1 MIFLQALFVIVY
13 LFTLLLFHKS
23 AAVLAVGLDRDHVD
37 RAPWQYVLIPAAING
52 TLFIL
57 FNIARVGLMGN
68 WLIILPVFY
77 LELYYVMHI
86 RRWLAV
92 GLALEIVIFGL
103 SAMLFYRALLAIVL
117 QKPLYI
123 FDNSAH
129 FDVIW
134 APAPVPMGFLSG
146 YFVFR
151 HYADAYRRQSMR
163 HLLRGGHQLR
173 FLFISMVL
181 TLVFLAMQA
190 YLYENIGET
199 ANEIHTKLWSL
210 ISCIYISLGYAFA
223 LRYAIRVS
231 MLSYMSDCNVIMQ
244 QDLDRRAREE
254 EALLETIEVD
264 ELTSVLTRLTGQQRI
279 LEASQTH
286 RRLCL
291 CMVDL
296 DGLKYVNDN
305 LGHKEGDRYL
315 RTVAEILAQCC
326 RQDKDVVCRYG
337 GDEFLLAFVGAE
349 LSNARQRMK
358 SVTATLDQRA
368 KEIEL
373 PMVLSYGVAQWE
385 PGESFEK
392 VLERADREMYA
403 MKSKHKAETPDRVR

>member
-1 MIFLQALFVIVY
+1 MTIKALLLGGY
-13 LFTLLLFHKS
+13 LFTLFLFQRGM
-23 AAVLAVGLDRDHVD
+23 AILAVSLDREQINQVP
-37 RAPWQYVLIPAAING
+37 RRYILLPAAING

-57 FNIARVGLMGN
+57 CNMAKTGLMGN
-68 WLIILPVFY
+68 WLIILPVLY
-77 LELYYVMHI
+77 LELRYLMHI
-86 RRWLAV
+86 RRWLAA
-92 GLALEIVIFGL
+92 GMALETVICGL
-103 SAMLFYRALLAIVL
+103 SAMLFYRSLLAILL
-117 QKPLYI
+117 QKPLYA
-123 FDNSAH
+123 FDNSVH
-129 FDVIW
+129 SGDLW
-134 APAPVPMGFLSG
+134 APVPVPLGFLSG

-151 HYADAYRRQSMR
+151 RYADARKRQSMR
-163 HLLRGGHQLR
+163 YLLTGGYQLR
-173 FLFISMVL
+173 FLAASMVL
-181 TLVFLAMQA
+181 ALVFLAMQA

-199 ANEIHTKLWSL
+199 SNELHTKLWSL
-210 ISCIYISLGYAFA
+210 CSCIYIALGYLFA

-244 QDLDRRAREE
+244 EDLDRRAREE

-264 ELTSVLTRLTGQQRI
+264 ELTGVLTRLTGQQRI
-279 LEASQTH
+279 LEASQAH
-286 RRLCL
+286 RRMCL

-358 SVTATLDQRA
+358 SVTATLAQRA

>member
-1 MIFLQALFVIVY
+1 MTKEVLLLVGYLITLF
-13 LFTLLLFHKS
+13 LFHKGT
-23 AAVLAVGLDRDHVD
+23 AILAVSLDRDQD
-37 RAPWQYVLIPAAING
+37 SGAPWHYVLVPAAING

-57 FNIARVGLMGN
+57 CNMGHIGLMGN
-68 WLIILPVFY
+68 WMIFLPVLY
-77 LELYYVMHI
+77 LELRYLMHI

-92 GLALEIVIFGL
+92 GLTLETVICGL
-103 SAMLFYRALLAIVL
+103 SAMLFYRSLLAILL
-117 QKPLYI
+117 QKPLYA
-123 FDNSAH
+123 FDNSVH
-129 FDVIW
+129 SGDIW
-134 APAPVPMGFLSG
+134 APVPVPLGLLSG

-151 HYADAYRRQSMR
+151 RYAGTRKRQSMR
-163 HLLRGGHQLR
+163 YLLTGGHQLR
-173 FLFISMVL
+173 FLAACMVL
-181 TLVFLAMQA
+181 ALVFLAMQA
-190 YLYENIGET
+190 YLYENNGET
-199 ANEIHTKLWSL
+199 ANELHTKLWSL
-210 ISCIYISLGYAFA
+210 ISCIYISLGYLFA

-231 MLSYMSDCNVIMQ
+231 ILSYMSDCNVIMQ

-264 ELTSVLTRLTGQQRI
+264 ELTGVLTRLTGQQRI

-385 PGESFEK
+385 SGESFEK